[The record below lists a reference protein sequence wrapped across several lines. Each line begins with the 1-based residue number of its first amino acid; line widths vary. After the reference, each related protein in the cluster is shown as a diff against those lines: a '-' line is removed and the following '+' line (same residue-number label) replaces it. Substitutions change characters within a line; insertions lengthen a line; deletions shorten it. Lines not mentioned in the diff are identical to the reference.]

1 MFNSN
6 SNSISCDLKFLELEI
21 SRFFN
26 SRRRH
31 DILASQR
38 YYLGYHDILSRRRE
52 VIGVD
57 GSLDTVDNLPNN
69 KIVDNQFKKLV
80 NQKNNYLLG
89 KPISFF
95 SSSIDYSSS
104 LKSVFNKDFN
114 RLLKNIGEDSLISG
128 VGWLYIFYD
137 SYGQLSFRRFNPNE
151 IIPGWADAEHS
162 KLDYLIRVYNIS
174 SFHGNSYFEK
184 TSTFVELYEPS
195 GVYFYSLDN
204 SKLTPCSPFHQNY
217 FSSDGVGFNWND
229 IPVIPFKFNKE
240 LPLLNSIRSLQDG
253 LNLIESNF
261 LNHMQE
267 DQRNTILVLVNYDG
281 ENLADFRKNLSTYG
295 AVKVNTVD
303 NAPGDVRSL
312 QVEVNSDNYNSIIK
326 LFKSAIIENAMGYDA
341 KDDRLSGSPNQM
353 NIQSMYSDIDLD
365 ANSMETE
372 FQASFQQLLSFVNLH
387 FINFEIGDFSSTPV
401 DVIFNRDI
409 LINESEVID
418 MCSKSLDIISRESVV
433 ANHPWVD
440 DVLLELERF
449 NS

>member
-1 MFNSN
+1 MSF
-6 SNSISCDLKFLELEI
+6 SISGDLKFLELEI

-26 SRRRH
+26 SRRRF
-31 DILASQR
+31 DILSSQR

-95 SSSIDYSSS
+95 SDSSDYSSL

-114 RLLKNIGEDSLISG
+114 RLLKNVGEDSLVSG
-128 VGWLYIFYD
+128 IGWLYVFYN
-137 SYGQLSFRRFNPNE
+137 SLGELSFRRFNPNE

-162 KLDYLIRVYNIS
+162 RLDYLIRVYNIS
-174 SFHGNSYFEK
+174 SYHGSCSYFEK

-195 GVYFYSLDN
+195 GIYFYTLEN
-204 SKLTPCSPFHQNY
+204 SRLIPCLPFHQNY
-217 FSSDGVGFNWND
+217 FSSADGVGFNWDN

-240 LPLLNSIRSLQDG
+240 SPLLNSVRSLQDG

-312 QVEVNSDNYNSIIK
+312 QVEVNADNYNSIIK
-326 LFKSAIIENAMGYDA
+326 LFKSAIIENGMGYDA

-387 FINFEIGDFSSTPV
+387 FVNCNIGDFSSTFV

-418 MCSKSLDIISRESVV
+418 MCSKSLDIISRDTVF

-440 DVLLELERF
+440 DVLLELERAEL
-449 NS
+449 